1 MPVLTLVSPL
11 SSSAA
16 GLDTAMR
23 QMAPKGRARK
33 STAGV
38 LSIRNT
44 WNNTLVTISDM
55 EYKVK
60 GWMTAGAAGF
70 KKSKRS
76 SYFAMEKCLSDAFL
90 KARAVSSPPTSTTDA
105 SCLQAHAGPQ
115 HFILTA
121 PRASAPPARAVGFSQ
136 SDDQYDRSRNHVTE
150 TFAAAIARAVA
161 AANHEAAAVGFSPSR
176 GLPTTQG
183 QAEKVQDE
191 GSQVRV
197 PALA

>member
-1 MPVLTLVSPL
+1 MSISRKLAIEWRRRGPSPGQGLIVPMFVSVLQRATGGIRNAMPMLTRVLPF

-23 QMAPKGRARK
+23 PLGPKGRSRK

-76 SYFAMEKCLSDAFL
+76 SYFAMEKCLSEAFL
-90 KARAVSSPPTSTTDA
+90 KARSVSTP
-105 SCLQAHAGPQ
+105 SCQHNRCFLLACTCSPQ
-115 HFILTA
+115 HLI
-121 PRASAPPARAVGFSQ
+121 
-136 SDDQYDRSRNHVTE
+136 
-150 TFAAAIARAVA
+150 I
-161 AANHEAAAVGFSPSR
+161 SPSCPCR
-176 GLPTTQG
+176 TH
-183 QAEKVQDE
+183 
-191 GSQVRV
+191 SSS
-197 PALA
+197 